1 MNARL
6 TPAEI
11 QAPAAPT
18 AAPQLPAEN
27 QEDEHASDNE
37 MSDCESHTSQA
48 SHDDTTSEYVPSES
62 RASIASQDFEQS
74 KRKRGKDKGK
84 TVSRHGCRSDHA
96 ALCDGHWKACYA
108 FDERDQDD
116 EEMLPAVK
124 EEDIVKEEN
133 IGEEEHIEEDHD
145 AMGSLRMLSL
155 EPRTELG
162 RGSRSVTAVG
172 DTDMEHPDENEQ
184 PQEDEQPHEEEQ
196 PQQDE
201 QPQEDQQAPEV
212 AADTQDVDSDDEEG
226 LKLRL
231 EVAELR
237 LKVHLAE
244 RKRKR
249 ED

>member
-1 MNARL
+1 MAFPLCPTQPTGPNTDPRAL
-6 TPAEI
+6 NFETWSEKSPVEFVTPWDRSLQLNRHCDQYIIFEWKNQNGATQDTQI

-96 ALCDGHWKACYA
+96 ALCDERYQACYA

-155 EPRTELG
+155 EPRTE
-162 RGSRSVTAVG
+162 
-172 DTDMEHPDENEQ
+172 
-184 PQEDEQPHEEEQ
+184 
-196 PQQDE
+196 
-201 QPQEDQQAPEV
+201 
-212 AADTQDVDSDDEEG
+212 
-226 LKLRL
+226 
-231 EVAELR
+231 
-237 LKVHLAE
+237 
-244 RKRKR
+244 
-249 ED
+249 